1 MSSLHVVIL
10 AAGQGKRMHSDLPK
24 VLHRLAGRPLLSH
37 VLETADS
44 LNPAA
49 LHVVYGHGGE
59 KVRFQFRNEPV
70 TWTAQP
76 EQLGTGHAM
85 MQAMPGIPDD
95 AVVLVLYGDVPLVRR
110 PALNAVTA
118 AASAGRIGLL
128 TAELD
133 APDGYGRILR
143 DDSGRVSGIVEHG
156 DASAEQRAIREIN
169 TGIMALSAK
178 RLRAWLE
185 GLSNDNRQGEYYL
198 TDVIARA
205 VEEGVEIETAFPE
218 SPDDTLGA
226 NDRVEL
232 ARLERIYQ
240 RRQAEALM
248 REGVNLSDP
257 ARFDVRGRVKA
268 GRDVSIDVNVI
279 LEGEVQIGDRVSI
292 GPNCLLRDV
301 QIGDDSEV
309 LPNTIVDSASIGR
322 GCRIGPYA
330 RIRPGTELA
339 DSVHIGNFVEVKAS
353 TVGAG
358 SKANHLTYIGDAEIG
373 SGVNV
378 GAGTI
383 TCNYD
388 GASKHRTVIGDGA
401 FIGSGVEL
409 VAPITVHAGATIGAG
424 STISKDA
431 PANKL
436 TVSRGSQQT
445 VKGWKRP
452 KKSKSS

>member
-24 VLHRLAGRPLLSH
+24 VLHRLAGRPLLAH
-37 VLETADS
+37 VLDTAEA
-44 LNPAA
+44 LGAA
-49 LHVVYGHGGE
+49 GLHVVYGYGGDQ
-59 KVRFQFRNEPV
+59 VREHFRDKTV
-70 TWTAQP
+70 TWAAQP
-76 EQLGTGHAM
+76 EQLGTGHAV
-85 MQAMPGIPDD
+85 MQAMSGIPDD
-95 AVVLVLYGDVPLVRR
+95 AVVLVLYGDVPLVRSHT
-110 PALNAVTA
+110 LEAVA
-118 AASAGRIGLL
+118 AASSMKTIGLL
-128 TAELD
+128 TAMVD

-143 DDSGRVSGIVEHG
+143 DDSGSVIGIVEHG
-156 DASAEQRAIREIN
+156 DADPGQRAIREIN
-169 TGIMALSAK
+169 TGMMALPAK
-178 RLRAWLE
+178 RLRRWLE
-185 GLSNDNRQGEYYL
+185 GIRNENRQGEYYL
-198 TDVIARA
+198 TDIISRA
-205 VEEGVEIETAFPE
+205 VEEGIEIVTASPDT
-218 SPDDTLGA
+218 PDDTLGA
-226 NDRVEL
+226 NDRIEL
-232 ARLERIYQ
+232 ARLERVYQ

-248 REGVNLSDP
+248 RAGVSLSDP
-257 ARFDVRGRVKA
+257 ARLDVRGRVTA

-279 LEGEVQIGDRVSI
+279 LEGEVHIGDRVSI
-292 GPNCLLRDV
+292 GANCVLKDV
-301 QIGDDSEV
+301 KIGDDTGV
-309 LPNTIVDSASIGR
+309 FPNCILDSATVGA

-330 RIRPGTELA
+330 RIRPGTELG

-353 TVGAG
+353 TIGAG

-373 SGVNV
+373 ADVNV

-388 GASKHRTVIGDGA
+388 GASKHRTIIGDGA

-431 PANKL
+431 PADKL

-452 KKSKSS
+452 KKS

>member
-24 VLHRLAGRPLLSH
+24 VLHRLAGRPLLAH
-37 VLETADS
+37 VLETAGS
-44 LNPAA
+44 LKPAA

-59 KVRFQFRNEPV
+59 TVRSHFQHEPI

-85 MQAMPGIPDD
+85 MQAMPEIPDD
-95 AVVLVLYGDVPLVRR
+95 AVVLVLYGDVPLVRTH
-110 PALNAVTA
+110 ALNAVTA
-118 AASAGRIGLL
+118 AATAGRIGLL

-143 DDSGRVSGIVEHG
+143 DDSGRVTGIVEHG

-185 GLSNDNRQGEYYL
+185 GLNSDNRQGEYYL
-198 TDVIARA
+198 TDIIARA
-205 VEEGVEIETAFPE
+205 VEEGVEIETAFPD

-226 NDRVEL
+226 NDRIEL

-240 RRQAEALM
+240 QRQAEALM
-248 REGVNLSDP
+248 RAGVTLSDP
-257 ARFDVRGRVKA
+257 ARLDVRGRVKA

-279 LEGEVQIGDRVSI
+279 LEGEVNIGERVSI
-292 GPNCLLRDV
+292 GPNCVLKDV

-309 LPNTIVDSASIGR
+309 LSNTIVDSASIGR
-322 GCRIGPYA
+322 ACRIGPYA

-388 GASKHRTVIGDGA
+388 GASKHRTIIGDGA

-409 VAPITVHAGATIGAG
+409 VAPITVHPGATIGAG

-452 KKSKSS
+452 KKS

>member
-24 VLHRLAGRPLLSH
+24 VLHRLAGRPLLAH
-37 VLETADS
+37 VLETAGS
-44 LNPAA
+44 LKPAA

-59 KVRFQFRNEPV
+59 TVRSHFQHEPI

-85 MQAMPGIPDD
+85 MQAMPEIPDD
-95 AVVLVLYGDVPLVRR
+95 AVVLVLYGDVPLVRTH
-110 PALNAVTA
+110 ALNAVTA
-118 AASAGRIGLL
+118 AATAGRIGLL

-143 DDSGRVSGIVEHG
+143 DDSGRVTGIVEHG

-185 GLSNDNRQGEYYL
+185 GLNSDNRQGEYYL
-198 TDVIARA
+198 TDIIARA
-205 VEEGVEIETAFPE
+205 VEEGVEIETAFPD

-226 NDRVEL
+226 NDRIEL

-240 RRQAEALM
+240 QRQAEALM
-248 REGVNLSDP
+248 RAGVTLSDP
-257 ARFDVRGRVKA
+257 GRLDVRGRVKA

-279 LEGEVQIGDRVSI
+279 LEGEVNIGERVSI
-292 GPNCLLRDV
+292 GPNCVLKDV

-309 LPNTIVDSASIGR
+309 LSNTIVDSASIGR
-322 GCRIGPYA
+322 ACRIGPYA

-388 GASKHRTVIGDGA
+388 GASKHRTIIGDGA

-409 VAPITVHAGATIGAG
+409 VAPITVHPGATIGAG

-452 KKSKSS
+452 KKS

>member
-24 VLHRLAGRPLLSH
+24 VLHRLAGRPLLAH
-37 VLETADS
+37 VLDTAKA
-44 LNPAA
+44 LNPAG

-59 KVRFQFRNEPV
+59 QVRAQLERESV
-70 TWTAQP
+70 TWVAQP
-76 EQLGTGHAM
+76 EQLGTGHALT
-85 MQAMPGIPDD
+85 QAMPGVPDE
-95 AVVLVLYGDVPLVRR
+95 AIVLVLYADVPLVRAS
-110 PALNAVTA
+110 ALEAVKA
-118 AASAGRIGLL
+118 SASAGKIGLL
-128 TAELD
+128 TAAVD

-143 DDSGRVSGIVEHG
+143 DGGGQVVGIVEHG
-156 DASAEQRAIREIN
+156 DASPKQRAIREIN

-178 RLRAWLE
+178 RLRIWLE
-185 GLSNDNRQGEYYL
+185 RLRNDNRQGEYYL
-198 TDVIARA
+198 TDIIARA
-205 VEEGVEIETAFPE
+205 VEEGIEIETAFPDSLE
-218 SPDDTLGA
+218 DILGV
-226 NDRVEL
+226 NDRIEL

-240 RRQAEALM
+240 HRQAESLM
-248 REGVNLSDP
+248 RAGVSLSDP
-257 ARFDVRGRVKA
+257 ARLDVRGRVAA

-279 LEGEVQIGDRVSI
+279 MEGEVRIGDRVSI
-292 GPNCLLRDV
+292 GPNCVLKDV
-301 QIGDDSEV
+301 EIGNDSEV
-309 LPNTIVDSASIGR
+309 FPYCILDSALVGAE
-322 GCRIGPYA
+322 CRIGPYA
-330 RIRPGTELA
+330 RIRPGTALA

-353 TVGAG
+353 TIGAG
-358 SKANHLTYIGDAEIG
+358 SKANHLTYIGDADIG
-373 SGVNV
+373 ANVNV

-409 VAPITVHAGATIGAG
+409 VAPITVHPGATIGAG

-431 PANKL
+431 PADKL

-452 KKSKSS
+452 KKS

>member
-24 VLHRLAGRPLLSH
+24 VLHRLAGRPLLAH
-37 VLETADS
+37 VLETAGM
-44 LNPAA
+44 LKPAA

-59 KVRFQFRNEPV
+59 KVRSHFQHEPI

-85 MQAMPGIPDD
+85 MQVMPDIPDD
-95 AVVLVLYGDVPLVRR
+95 AVVLVLYGDVPLVRTS
-110 PALNAVTA
+110 ALNAVTA

-133 APDGYGRILR
+133 APDGYGRIVR
-143 DDSGRVSGIVEHG
+143 NDSGRVTGIVEHG
-156 DASAEQRAIREIN
+156 DASARQRAIREIN
-169 TGIMALSAK
+169 TGIMAVSAK
-178 RLRAWLE
+178 RLRAWLG

-205 VEEGVEIETAFPE
+205 VAEGVEIETAFPE

-226 NDRVEL
+226 NDRIEL
-232 ARLERIYQ
+232 ARLERIYRQ
-240 RRQAEALM
+240 RQAEALM
-248 REGVNLSDP
+248 QAGVTLSDP
-257 ARFDVRGRVKA
+257 ARLDVRGRVKA

-279 LEGEVQIGDRVSI
+279 LEGEVHIGERVSI
-292 GPNCLLRDV
+292 GPNCVLKDV

-309 LPNTIVDSASIGR
+309 LSNSMVDSASIGR
-322 GCRIGPYA
+322 ACRIGPYA

-373 SGVNV
+373 AGVNV

-388 GASKHRTVIGDGA
+388 GASKHRTIIGDGA

-409 VAPITVHAGATIGAG
+409 VAPIVVHPGATIGAG

-436 TVSRGSQQT
+436 TVSRTSQQT

-452 KKSKSS
+452 KKS

>member
-1 MSSLHVVIL
+1 
-10 AAGQGKRMHSDLPK
+10 MHSDLPK
-24 VLHRLAGRPLLSH
+24 VLHRLAGRPLLAH
-37 VLETADS
+37 VLATAEA
-44 LNPAA
+44 LNPAG

-59 KVRFQFRNEPV
+59 QVPSQFAHKSV
-70 TWTAQP
+70 TWVVQP
-76 EQLGTGHAM
+76 QQLGTGHAV
-85 MQAMPGIPDD
+85 MQAMPGVPDG
-95 AVVLVLYGDVPLVRR
+95 ATVLVVYGDVPLVRTQT
-110 PALNAVTA
+110 LKAVA
-118 AASAGRIGLL
+118 SAASANKVGLV
-128 TAELD
+128 TALVD

-143 DDSGRVSGIVEHG
+143 DGGGRVTGIVEHG
-156 DASAEQRAIREIN
+156 DATPEQRAIREIN

-178 RLRAWLE
+178 RLRLWLE

-198 TDVIARA
+198 TDVVSRA
-205 VEEGVEIETAFPE
+205 VAEGVEIDTASPETA
-218 SPDDTLGA
+218 DDTLGA

-248 REGVNLSDP
+248 RAGVSLSDP
-257 ARFDVRGRVKA
+257 ARLDVRGQVAA
-268 GRDVSIDVNVI
+268 GHDVSIDVNVI
-279 LEGEVQIGDRVSI
+279 LEGDVRIGDRVSI
-292 GPNCLLRDV
+292 GPNCVLKDV
-301 QIGDDSEV
+301 DIGDDSQV
-309 LPNTIVDSASIGR
+309 LPNCVLDSATVGA

-330 RIRPGTELA
+330 RLRPGTELA
-339 DSVHIGNFVEVKAS
+339 GSVHIGNFVEVKAS
-353 TVGAG
+353 RIGTG

-373 SGVNV
+373 ENVNV

-388 GASKHRTVIGDGA
+388 GASKHQTIIGDGA

-409 VAPITVHAGATIGAG
+409 VAPVTVHPGATIGAG

-431 PANKL
+431 PADKL

-452 KKSKSS
+452 KKS